1 MSTNPHCDAKETSTQ
16 QLQILSMRPNRT
28 RSQKKT
34 QPKESQED
42 ETVVGVEGGPKGS
55 IKWNTHLGK
64 LLAYKLR
71 DEYAS
76 KYVCGTRINVA
87 KQWAIDIRI
96 GHLDP
101 RGIKTKGAIGI
112 MLKKYREARCLYDQ
126 TGSGDIME
134 TKVVNGKE
142 VSVVKTLTEQCKD
155 ICPHWEI
162 LFGHL
167 QSIDEEA
174 SASSAGLNRIY

>member
-1 MSTNPHCDAKETSTQ
+1 
-16 QLQILSMRPNRT
+16 
-28 RSQKKT
+28 
-34 QPKESQED
+34 
-42 ETVVGVEGGPKGS
+42 
-55 IKWNTHLGK
+55 
-64 LLAYKLR
+64 
-71 DEYAS
+71 
-76 KYVCGTRINVA
+76 
-87 KQWAIDIRI
+87 
-96 GHLDP
+96 
-101 RGIKTKGAIGI
+101 

-142 VSVVKTLTEQCKD
+142 VSVVKMLTEQCKD

-174 SASSAGLNRIY
+174 SASSAGLNRHGIKGSLVIGTGSQMESQLEEEETQVPKKPDDNDDVTQDKDDESGDDLDKHVGGGGVTSYFSP

>member
-1 MSTNPHCDAKETSTQ
+1 
-16 QLQILSMRPNRT
+16 MRPNRT

-42 ETVVGVEGGPKGS
+42 ETVVGVEGGAKGS
-55 IKWNTHLGK
+55 IKWHTHLGK

-76 KYVCGTRINVA
+76 KYVCGTWINLP
-87 KQWAIDIRI
+87 KQWAIDLWI

-101 RGIKTKGAIGI
+101 RGIKTQGAIGI
-112 MLKKYREARCLYDQ
+112 MLKKYRKARCLYDR